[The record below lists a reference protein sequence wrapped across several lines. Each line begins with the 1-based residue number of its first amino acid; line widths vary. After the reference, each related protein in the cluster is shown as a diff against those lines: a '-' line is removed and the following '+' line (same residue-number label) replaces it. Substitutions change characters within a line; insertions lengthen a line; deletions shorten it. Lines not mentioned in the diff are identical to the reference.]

1 MANTA
6 LTEQDWQIRLYLFN
20 FLLEH
25 ARPPTVQ
32 ETARQFGLPEADAR
46 LAYYHLDANH
56 RIFLD
61 PGTDAIRMLHPFSA
75 LPTPYLVTACGR
87 QYWANC
93 AWDALGIPAALHE
106 DASVAAILP
115 ATGESIRFGVQ
126 QGQLVGEDI
135 GVVHFP
141 KPFHQWYDDLIDT

>member
-1 MANTA
+1 MAHEP
-6 LTEQDWQIRLYLFN
+6 LTEQEWQIRSHLFA
-20 FLLEH
+20 FMLEH
-25 ARPPTVQ
+25 TRPPTYQ
-32 ETARQFGLPEADAR
+32 ETARYFGLSEADAR
-46 LAYYHLDANH
+46 LAYQRLDADH

-75 LPTPYLVTACGR
+75 VPTPYRVTARGR

-106 DASVAAILP
+106 DAQVEAILP
-115 ATGESIRFGVQ
+115 ATGERIRFGVQ
-126 QGQLVGEDI
+126 HGQLVGEDV

-141 KPFHQWYDDLIDT
+141 KPFRQWYDDLIDT